1 MNLTVPVC
9 WRKLDDYKV
18 STNPKDPYV
27 DFIKGP
33 ASAYSNDI
41 ISIGSTATITFSTAS
56 NCQFPAVTDFK
67 MHVTP
72 DAALIRVITN
82 DASTVVVEATY
93 KPGVDTQL
101 RMGFTNMLG
110 GPGYNSGKPVIRNEP
125 QHVFPPYQIYAVII
139 LVALAAAAFF
149 LYHRRN
155 RSQWNSD

>member
-33 ASAYSNDI
+33 GSAYSNDI
-41 ISIGSTATITFSTAS
+41 ISIGSTATITFFSTF

-110 GPGYNSGKPVIRNEP
+110 GPGYNSGKPC
-125 QHVFPPYQIYAVII
+125 
-139 LVALAAAAFF
+139 
-149 LYHRRN
+149 
-155 RSQWNSD
+155 RS